1 MWSCGA
7 HWRQELDRITPDLIF
22 SNDNIIWTSAVSV
35 VEKVAMTSAMFE
47 QAFSIIIYSI
57 SYSANCNGE
66 PWSVVICRRWTH
78 AWTPPR
84 AQGSRSSVLP
94 SFQHPSARLRV
105 RNALGRGC
113 PGLSAE
119 QLVTPLPHA
128 WTPPHAQGSR
138 SSVLPSFQR
147 PSARLRVRIAPGRG
161 CPGLSA
167 EQLATP
173 LPPRFTVQRE

>member
-1 MWSCGA
+1 M
-7 HWRQELDRITPDLIF
+7 F

-57 SYSANCNGE
+57 SYSIDCKGE
-66 PWSVVICRRWTH
+66 PWSVVIRRRWTH

-84 AQGSRSSVLP
+84 AQGSL
-94 SFQHPSARLRV
+94 
-105 RNALGRGC
+105 
-113 PGLSAE
+113 
-119 QLVTPLPHA
+119 
-128 WTPPHAQGSR
+128 
-138 SSVLPSFQR
+138 SFQR
-147 PSARLRVRIAPGRG
+147 PSARLRVRIGPGRG